1 MLEDLG
7 KPRQEVTMIEIGG
20 PLRSAIQAAEEL
32 EEWTKP
38 EKVKVE
44 EWRSFWDTTSY
55 PVPKGVAL
63 IISYVS
69 PRLFGTSFLQPVL
82 ILQY

>member
-1 MLEDLG
+1 MIQNAALEDLG

-20 PLRSAIQAAEEL
+20 PLRSALEAAEQL
-32 EEWTKP
+32 EEWAKP

-44 EWRSFWDTTSY
+44 EWRSSWDTSIY

-69 PRLFGTSFLQPVL
+69 PR
-82 ILQY
+82 